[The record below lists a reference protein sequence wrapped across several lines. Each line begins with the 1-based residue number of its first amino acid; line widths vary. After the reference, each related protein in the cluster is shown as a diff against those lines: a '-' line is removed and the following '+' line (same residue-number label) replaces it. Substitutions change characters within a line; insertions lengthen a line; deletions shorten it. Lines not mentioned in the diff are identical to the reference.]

1 MALLQ
6 IRDTSCVSWRHV
18 TLEKGM
24 RMFTSDDVQTAETK
38 RTRTMMQHKVLIVE
52 DDENIQQLVQL
63 HLRDMGC
70 MTDVA
75 TDGEVGLEKALK
87 NKYDLIILD
96 IMLPGVDGLEIC
108 KEVRSEKNY
117 TPILMLT
124 SRSEELDKVLGLE
137 VGADDY
143 LTKPFSIRELL
154 ARVKAIFRRIEAVKD
169 DVEGVDKKQI
179 EFGNLFVDL
188 EKRTV
193 KLAGQKV
200 ELTAKEFDLLALFA
214 RNPGKAY
221 TRQSL
226 LDVVWGYQFEGYDH
240 TVNSHINRLRSKIEA
255 DPANPK
261 FIQTVWG
268 VGYKFAEE
276 E

>member
-1 MALLQ
+1 
-6 IRDTSCVSWRHV
+6 
-18 TLEKGM
+18 
-24 RMFTSDDVQTAETK
+24 
-38 RTRTMMQHKVLIVE
+38 MQRKVLIVE
-52 DDENIQQLVQL
+52 DDTDIEQLVTL
-63 HLRDMGC
+63 HLKDLGC
-70 MTDVA
+70 SVDVA
-75 TDGEVGLEKALK
+75 TDGEIGLVKALK

-143 LTKPFSIRELL
+143 LTKPFSVRELL
-154 ARVKAIFRRIEAVKD
+154 ARVKAIFRRIESVKD
-169 DVEGVDKKQI
+169 DLAGAVKTQI
-179 EFGNLFVDL
+179 KFGTLHIDT

-193 KLAGQKV
+193 RVSGEKI

-221 TRQSL
+221 TRQGL
-226 LDVVWGYQFEGYDH
+226 LDSVWGYQFDGYDH
-240 TVNSHINRLRSKIEA
+240 TVNSHINRLRAKIEP

-261 FIQTVWG
+261 YIQTVWG
-268 VGYKFAEE
+268 VGYKFADEE
-276 E
+276 

>member
-1 MALLQ
+1 MLVATT
-6 IRDTSCVSWRHV
+6 D
-18 TLEKGM
+18 E
-24 RMFTSDDVQTAETK
+24 QTNARK
-38 RTRTMMQHKVLIVE
+38 APAMMQHKVLIVE
-52 DDENIQQLVQL
+52 DDRDIQQLVQL
-63 HLRDMGC
+63 HLKDMGC
-70 MTDVA
+70 ACDVA
-75 TDGEVGLEKALK
+75 MEGEIGLEKALK

-154 ARVKAIFRRIEAVKD
+154 ARVKAIFRRVEAVKD
-169 DVEGVDKKQI
+169 EAEGVDKKQI
-179 EFGNLFVDL
+179 TFGELHVDL

-193 KLAGQKV
+193 KLRSEKI

-214 RNPGKAY
+214 RTPGKAY

-240 TVNSHINRLRSKIEA
+240 TVNSHINRLRAKIEA

-261 FIQTVWG
+261 YIQTVWG

>member
-1 MALLQ
+1 MLTEAATVRTDL
-6 IRDTSCVSWRHV
+6 RT
-18 TLEKGM
+18 
-24 RMFTSDDVQTAETK
+24 ETRK
-38 RTRTMMQHKVLIVE
+38 ASPIMQRKVLIVE
-52 DDENIQQLVQL
+52 DDDNIQQLVQL

-75 TDGEVGLEKALK
+75 TDGEVGMEKALK

-179 EFGNLFVDL
+179 AFGELFVDL

-193 KLAGQKV
+193 KLRGERI

-226 LDVVWGYQFEGYDH
+226 LDIVWGYQFDGYDH
-240 TVNSHINRLRSKIEA
+240 TVNSHINRLRAKIEA

-261 FIQTVWG
+261 YIQTVWG